1 MTPYLQFFAKEVVL
15 REGSSSNTL
24 YKAIVHVLRE
34 GSSSKEEEDDDD
46 DEEETKAEVE
56 EDDDDNYED
65 ADDDVEDDNGAIGK
79 QLMQNGLQSP
89 DSGIHG
95 DKSANELS
103 LSA

>member
-1 MTPYLQFFAKEVVL
+1 MA
-15 REGSSSNTL
+15 GSFQMSLLLTICFVSDL
-24 YKAIVHVLRE
+24 Y
-34 GSSSKEEEDDDD
+34 SDDDSSKEEE
-46 DEEETKAEVE
+46 KAEA

-65 ADDDVEDDNGAIGK
+65 ADDDVEEDNGAIGK